1 VSALHAGFSK
11 LELTVIRLAAGP
23 REVRSAAA
31 LPRFAR
37 FILPR
42 RDRPAPLANPRLE
55 ALRVIAATLHR
66 RAAIVPD
73 EIDAF
78 LSAGWLVGDVMR
90 VAGAVNALV
99 AANDQVSSSER

>member
-1 VSALHAGFSK
+1 MSTLHAGFSQ

-23 REVRSAAA
+23 REARSAVA
-31 LPRFAR
+31 LSRFAR

-66 RAAIVPD
+66 RAAIVPHQ
-73 EIDAF
+73 IDAF
-78 LSAGWLVGDVMR
+78 LSAGWSEGDVVR
-90 VAGAVNALV
+90 VAGAVDALV